1 MGQPEAGGHAAPA
14 QRARVRGQLR
24 DRPPDGLQL
33 PRADQREAGGPRP
46 QADQLAQPL
55 VQLVADVEDGSVD
68 TAAVG
73 IAVAAVVLLLLGG
86 DDEALYGLDPGPHQ
100 GEAGARQQVDEAAPV
115 LGRGHARVLGHEVDT
130 LEIR

>member
-24 DRPPDGLQL
+24 DRPPDSLQL
-33 PRADQREAGGPRP
+33 PRADQREVGGPGP
-46 QADQLAQPL
+46 QTDQLLKPL
-55 VQLVADVEDGSVD
+55 V
-68 TAAVG
+68 
-73 IAVAAVVLLLLGG
+73 
-86 DDEALYGLDPGPHQ
+86 
-100 GEAGARQQVDEAAPV
+100 QQVDEAAPV